1 MKKLFLL
8 LIVSLPLLFSCTL
21 ETSDNGDLDG
31 YWHLVAVDTLTNSV
45 TTDMSKQKVFWAFQ
59 KDLLQLRGSTDSE
72 KELQEFY
79 LRFSYDKNM
88 LRLSDIHLR
97 DREKDDPQVDDFTM
111 PLIFVYGIMQQ
122 QEIFQVLK
130 LNSKEMIL
138 QNATVRLQFEKM

>member
-45 TTDMSKQKVFWAFQ
+45 TTDMSKQKLFWAFQ
-59 KDLLQLRGSTDSE
+59 KDLLQLLGSTDSE

-79 LRFSYDKNM
+79 LRFSYDKQS
-88 LRLSDIHLR
+88 RIHRSHLPC
-97 DREKDDPQVDDFTM
+97 KGA
-111 PLIFVYGIMQQ
+111 PLPDAGP
-122 QEIFQVLK
+122 
-130 LNSKEMIL
+130 
-138 QNATVRLQFEKM
+138 

>member
-59 KDLLQLRGSTDSE
+59 KDLLQLLGSTDSE

>member
-45 TTDMSKQKVFWAFQ
+45 TTDMSKQKLFWAFQ
-59 KDLLQLRGSTDSE
+59 KDLLQLLGSTDSE